1 MEINNKQILEWKE
14 DLIKHKERLQQA
26 QEVVNSETKLILMIE
41 GGIQFGELLQKKHE
55 SIAQASNKAV
65 LKKQSRKAP
74 SE

>member
-55 SIAQASNKAV
+55 SIVPSSHKV
-65 LKKQSRKAP
+65 VRGKQSKTGP
-74 SE
+74 SS

>member
-55 SIAQASNKAV
+55 SIVQASNKAV

>member
-1 MEINNKQILEWKE
+1 MEVNNKQILEWKE

-55 SIAQASNKAV
+55 SIAQASSKGV